1 MDAAQLSKKRK
12 RKHTKS
18 SSTSKEAT
26 PSDSMAKATLVSKAD
41 GNKALKKRK
50 AEKEAKKVK
59 EATKEEM
66 AKEEESEKEE
76 EDKEEVEEVEEKKVE
91 KAQNG
96 DNASDDDSD
105 DTDDAKDESGAG
117 DDAPAETGATLHPD
131 RALALSI
138 EDGTTIEDG
147 NAIQDTNGDST
158 LPPGAQLHLPVTG
171 AVPKLFSELNLHQ
184 STMRAITEN
193 LKFTEMT
200 EVQARTIPPA
210 MAGRD
215 VLGAA
220 KTGSGKTLAFLIPA
234 IEMLSALRFKPRNG
248 TGVLVRLSR
257 GQFHQQVLTLGI
269 DYHSNS

>member
-18 SSTSKEAT
+18 ASTSKEAT

-50 AEKEAKKVK
+50 AEKESKKVK
-59 EATKEEM
+59 EIKKEVEATKEQ
-66 AKEEESEKEE
+66 ESEKEE
-76 EDKEEVEEVEEKKVE
+76 EDKAEIEEEEEEEEEGEDKKAE

-96 DNASDDDSD
+96 DNTSEDDSD
-105 DTDDAKDESGAG
+105 DSDDSKDKSGAG
-117 DDAPAETGATLHPD
+117 DDAPTENENGATLHPD

-171 AVPKLFSELNLHQ
+171 AIPKLFSELNLHQ

-200 EVQARTIPPA
+200 EVQSRTIPPA

-248 TGVLVRLSR
+248 TGVLVRLAGR
-257 GQFHQQVLTLGI
+257 QF
-269 DYHSNS
+269 